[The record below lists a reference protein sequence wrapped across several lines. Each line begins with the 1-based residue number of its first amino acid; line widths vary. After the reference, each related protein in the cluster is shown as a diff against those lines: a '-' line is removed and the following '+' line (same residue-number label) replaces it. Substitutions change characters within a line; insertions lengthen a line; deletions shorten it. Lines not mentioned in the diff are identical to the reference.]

1 MSAQILSG
9 IYRIRNTVNGKVYV
23 GSAVDVPNRWHEHR
37 KHLRKGDHHS
47 RHLQAAWNKYGEA
60 AFVFEIVEVVER
72 KDLLIAREQWH
83 LDGAFGTAWPYNIS
97 PTAGSLWGFRHTE
110 ASKSR
115 MSLVQKGKGLGGTA
129 SVETRARLSLALK
142 GLVRSAETRKNMSL
156 AQKGHAVS
164 PATRQKIS
172 SAHKGKM
179 YSPEYC
185 KNMSLAL
192 KGRVFSEEHREKL
205 SLANIGKKNSIAARA
220 KMSLAWKRR
229 APVSAE
235 TRAKMSLAGIRR
247 WKNKR
252 R

>member
-1 MSAQILSG
+1 MSTQILSG
-9 IYRIRNTVNGKVYV
+9 IYRIRNTVNGRVYV
-23 GSAVDVPNRWHEHR
+23 GSAVDMAKRWHEHR

-47 RHLQAAWNKYGEA
+47 RHLQSAWSKYGEA
-60 AFVFEIVEVVER
+60 AFAFEIIEVIER
-72 KDLLIAREQWH
+72 KDLLITREQWH
-83 LDGAFGTAWPYNIS
+83 LDGAFATGRPYNIS
-97 PTAGSLWGFRHTE
+97 PAAGSLLGFRHTQ

-115 MSLVQKGKGLGGTA
+115 MSLVQKGKGLGSTA
-129 SVETRARLSLALK
+129 SVETRARISFALK
-142 GLVRSAETRKNMSL
+142 GRLHSAETRKNMSL

-164 PATRQKIS
+164 PETRKKIS
-172 SAHKGKM
+172 MAHKGKT

-192 KGRVFSEEHREKL
+192 KGRIFSEEHREKL
-205 SLANIGKKNSIAARA
+205 SLANTGKKNSITTRA

-235 TRAKMSLAGIRR
+235 TRAKMSLAGLRR